1 MHILVKNT
9 YKRCSRACTHFHTH
23 TQTHTY
29 SHQFWCHNHPFQRK
43 AYCWATNT
51 KVQWLYIDC
60 SRDRYQAT
68 LISHSQRKSPH
79 LWTVLCHNTL
89 SISYSPPYSPVS
101 YSKPNS
107 SHPKHCFTHGSIWV
121 PFPSVCYLVP
131 CFDISLYGHSVCQ
144 YLSVEK
150 L

>member
-1 MHILVKNT
+1 MHIIVKNT
-9 YKRCSRACTHFHTH
+9 YNKCSRACTHFHTH
-23 TQTHTY
+23 THTQPSVLVSRSPISEEGILLSNKY
-29 SHQFWCHNHPFQRK
+29 K
-43 AYCWATNT
+43 GAMALY
-51 KVQWLYIDC
+51 WLFPGSIPGYFD
-60 SRDRYQAT
+60 
-68 LISHSQRKSPH
+68 ISLPEKEPH

-107 SHPKHCFTHGSIWV
+107 SHPKLCFTHGSIWV
-121 PFPSVCYLVP
+121 PFPSVGYLVP
-131 CFDISLYGHSVCQ
+131 CFDISLYGHSVCH